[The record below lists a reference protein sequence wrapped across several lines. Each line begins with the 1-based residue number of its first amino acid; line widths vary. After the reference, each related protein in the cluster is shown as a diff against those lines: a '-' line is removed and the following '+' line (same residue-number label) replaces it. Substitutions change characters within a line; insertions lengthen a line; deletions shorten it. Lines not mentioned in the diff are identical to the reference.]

1 MFPVPRINDSRD
13 VACNVATLKSWQPS
27 ASFELIKLRAD
38 TLKQIRSFFDKNQVL
53 EVDTPTLSSAS
64 VPDPFIES
72 FQTRY
77 IPLTQT
83 MQTEQYYLH
92 TSPEFAMKRL
102 LASGSGSIY
111 QISKVFRQGESG
123 RRHNPEFTLLEWYR
137 DGWDHHQLMLEVS
150 QLFTLLLSP
159 CVELAAPQF
168 ITYEQAFQAV
178 LGINPHTVDKT
189 DLLAC
194 VAKAGLAN
202 VLDDNEHRDR
212 FLELLFSHTIEPSL
226 GKKRGKKRDKTN
238 NMPGI
243 CFLYHYPASQAS
255 LAKTGM
261 HNGQLIAQRFEV
273 FIDGMEL
280 GNGFY
285 ELNDAGEQRARFE
298 ADNHSRKLMG
308 NNEVPLDENF
318 LQAVGHLPEC
328 AGVAIGI
335 ERLLMVMSQSQH
347 INDVIAFPFERA

>member
-1 MFPVPRINDSRD
+1 MDTSSD
-13 VACNVATLKSWQPS
+13 VACNAAALHSWQPS
-27 ASFELIKLRAD
+27 ASFELIRLRAD
-38 TLKQIRSFFDKNQVL
+38 TLRAIRSFFDENQVL
-53 EVDTPTLSSAS
+53 EVDTPTLSSAT

-92 TSPEFAMKRL
+92 TSPEFPMKRL

-137 DGWDHHQLMLEVS
+137 DGWDHHQLMHEVC
-150 QLFTLLLSP
+150 QLLTLLLSP
-159 CVELAAPQF
+159 CIELAAPQF
-168 ITYEQAFQAV
+168 VTYEQAFQEV
-178 LGINPHTVDKT
+178 LGINPHTVNKA

-194 VAKAGLAN
+194 AEKTGLAD
-202 VLDDNEHRDR
+202 VLDENEPRDR

-226 GKKRGKKRDKTN
+226 GKSRDKTN
-238 NMPGI
+238 DQPCI
-243 CFLYHYPASQAS
+243 CCLYHYPASQAS
-255 LAKTGM
+255 LAKTAVQ
-261 HNGQLIAQRFEV
+261 NGQLTAERFEV
-273 FIDGMEL
+273 FIDGIEL
-280 GNGFY
+280 GNGFH
-285 ELNDAGEQRARFE
+285 ELNDAQQQKARFE
-298 ADNHSRKLMG
+298 ADNQARKQMG
-308 NNEVPLDENF
+308 HDEIPMDDYF
-318 LQAVGHLPEC
+318 LEAVGYLPEC
-328 AGVAIGI
+328 AGVAIGM

>member
-1 MFPVPRINDSRD
+1 MTDS
-13 VACNVATLKSWQPS
+13 LKPEKLKQWQAS

-38 TLKQIRSFFDKNQVL
+38 TLRTIRSFFDKNGVL
-53 EVDTPTLSSAS
+53 EVDTPVLSSAS
-64 VPDPFIES
+64 IPDPFIES

-83 MQTEQYYLH
+83 MQTEDYYLH
-92 TSPEFAMKRL
+92 TSPEFPMKRL

-123 RRHNPEFTLLEWYR
+123 RKHNPEFTLLEWYR
-137 DGWDHHQLMLEVS
+137 DGWDHHQLMHEVC
-150 QLFTLLLSP
+150 QLLTLILAP
-159 CVELAAPQF
+159 NIELADPQF
-168 ITYEQAFQAV
+168 LSYEDAFQTV
-178 LGINPHTVDKT
+178 LGINPHTVNKT

-194 VAKAGLAN
+194 TEKAGLAN

-226 GKKRGKKRDKTN
+226 GRNRGKTSN
-238 NMPGI
+238 LPCI
-243 CFLYHYPASQAS
+243 CLLYHYPASQAS
-255 LAKTGM
+255 LAKTALQ
-261 HNGQLIAQRFEV
+261 NGQLIAERFEV

-280 GNGFY
+280 GNGFH
-285 ELNDAGEQRARFE
+285 ELNDAKEQKARFE
-298 ADNHSRKLMG
+298 ADNQARKQMG
-308 NNEVPLDENF
+308 HNEIPMDDNF
-318 LQAVGHLPEC
+318 LEAVGHLPEC

-335 ERLLMVMSQSQH
+335 ERLLMIMSQSQH

>member
-1 MFPVPRINDSRD
+1 MTDS
-13 VACNVATLKSWQPS
+13 LKPEKQLKQWQAS

-38 TLKQIRSFFDKNQVL
+38 TLRTIRSFFDKNGLL
-53 EVDTPTLSSAS
+53 EVDTPILSSAS

-83 MQTEQYYLH
+83 MQTEDYYLH

-111 QISKVFRQGESG
+111 QVSKVFRQGESG
-123 RRHNPEFTLLEWYR
+123 RKHNPEFTLLEWYR
-137 DGWDHHQLMLEVS
+137 DGWDHHQLMHEVC
-150 QLFTLLLSP
+150 QLLTLILSP
-159 CVELAAPQF
+159 NIELAEPQF
-168 ITYEQAFQAV
+168 LSYEDAFQTV
-178 LGINPHTVDKT
+178 LGINPHTVDKA

-194 VAKAGLAN
+194 AEKAGLAN

-226 GKKRGKKRDKTN
+226 GKKRGKNKGKNRGESN
-238 NMPGI
+238 ELPCI
-243 CFLYHYPASQAS
+243 CLLYHYPASQAS
-255 LAKTGM
+255 LAKTAVQ
-261 HNGQLIAQRFEV
+261 NGQLIAERFEV

-280 GNGFY
+280 GNGFH
-285 ELNDAGEQRARFE
+285 ELNDAKEQKARFE
-298 ADNHSRKLMG
+298 ADNQARKKMG
-308 NNEVPLDENF
+308 HNEIPMDDNF
-318 LQAVGHLPEC
+318 LEAVGHLPEC

-335 ERLLMVMSQSQH
+335 ERLLMIMSQSQH